1 MATTSERERS
11 PLKYI
16 PSADAVRRRLETVLT
31 EARKL
36 RILLKTASE
45 IELADSFP
53 IGESDQPREGFNRE

>member
-45 IELADSFP
+45 IELADSSP
-53 IGESDQPREGFNRE
+53 NGESEHSGEDSNRE